1 MSFEEPRF
9 GRVLTAMATPFDDS
23 GNLDLDQAAV
33 LANYLVAHGSEGLV
47 VAGTTGE
54 SPVLSDDER
63 LTLIKAVCEAVT
75 VPVLAGTTTND
86 TRHSIELTSQAA
98 ALGAAG
104 VLAVTPYYNR
114 PPQAGLFAHFK
125 AVAQSTSLPVM
136 LYDIP
141 ARTGRKISVETIVGL
156 SQECPNIIGVKD
168 ASGDLAAAAQTI
180 AQTPPT
186 FDLYSGD
193 DSLTLAFLDIGGVG
207 VVSVASHWVGDM
219 MQAVIGA
226 FLSGD
231 QEKVTELGSVLS
243 VSYDFESTERWP
255 NPLPTKAVLRAL
267 GLNVGQCR
275 LPMGPS
281 DPDLDLA
288 ATALITQLGLL
299 GA

>member
-231 QEKVTELGSVLS
+231 QEKVTELESVLS

-288 ATALITQLGLL
+288 ATALVTQLGLL

>member
-1 MSFEEPRF
+1 MTIEDPRF

-23 GNLDLDQAAV
+23 GNLDLEQAAL
-33 LANYLVAHGSEGLV
+33 LARHLVAHGSEGLV

-75 VPVLAGTTTND
+75 IPVLAGTTTND

-125 AVAQSTSLPVM
+125 AVAQSTSLPIM

-168 ASGDLAAAAQTI
+168 ASGDLVAAAQTI
-180 AQTPPT
+180 GQTPPT

-231 QEKVTELGSVLS
+231 QEKVTELESVLS

-267 GLNVGQCR
+267 GLKVGQCR

>member
-180 AQTPPT
+180 AQTPLT

-231 QEKVTELGSVLS
+231 QEKVTELESVLS

>member
-23 GNLDLDQAAV
+23 GNLDLEQAAV
-33 LANYLVAHGSEGLV
+33 LARYLVAHGSEGLV
-47 VAGTTGE
+47 IAGTTGE

-63 LTLIKAVCEAVT
+63 LSLIAAVCEAVT

-125 AVAQSTSLPVM
+125 AVAESTSLPTM

-168 ASGDLAAAAQTI
+168 ASGDLVAAAQTI
-180 AQTPPT
+180 AHTPPT

-193 DSLTLAFLDIGGVG
+193 DSLTLEFLGIGGVG
-207 VVSVASHWVGDM
+207 VVSVASHWVGEM

-231 QEKVTELGSVLS
+231 QENVTELESILS

-267 GLNVGQCR
+267 GLKVGQCR

>member
-63 LTLIKAVCEAVT
+63 LSLIKADCEAVT

-168 ASGDLAAAAQTI
+168 ASGDLVAAAQTI
-180 AQTPPT
+180 GQTPPT

-193 DSLTLAFLDIGGVG
+193 DSLTLAFFDIGGVG

-231 QEKVTELGSVLS
+231 QEKVTELESVLS

-267 GLNVGQCR
+267 GLKVGQCR

>member
-168 ASGDLAAAAQTI
+168 ASGDLVAAAQTI

-231 QEKVTELGSVLS
+231 QEKVTELESVLS

>member
-125 AVAQSTSLPVM
+125 AVAQSTLLPVM

-168 ASGDLAAAAQTI
+168 ASGDLVAAAQTI

-231 QEKVTELGSVLS
+231 QEKVTELESVLS

-288 ATALITQLGLL
+288 ATALVTQLGLL

>member
-1 MSFEEPRF
+1 MSIEDPRF

-23 GNLDLDQAAV
+23 GNLDLEQAAL
-33 LANYLVAHGSEGLV
+33 LARHLVAHGSEGLV

-63 LTLIKAVCEAVT
+63 LSLIKAVCEAVT

-125 AVAQSTSLPVM
+125 AVAQSTSLPIM

-168 ASGDLAAAAQTI
+168 ASGDLVAAAQTI
-180 AQTPPT
+180 GQTPPT

-231 QEKVTELGSVLS
+231 QEKVTELESVLS

-267 GLNVGQCR
+267 GLKVGQCR

>member
-125 AVAQSTSLPVM
+125 AVAQSTLLPVM

-231 QEKVTELGSVLS
+231 QEKVTELESVLS

>member
-75 VPVLAGTTTND
+75 IPVLAGTTTND

-125 AVAQSTSLPVM
+125 AVAQSTSLPIM

-168 ASGDLAAAAQTI
+168 ASGDLVAAAQTI
-180 AQTPPT
+180 GQTPPT

-231 QEKVTELGSVLS
+231 QEKVTELESVLS

-267 GLNVGQCR
+267 GLKVGQCR

>member
-231 QEKVTELGSVLS
+231 QEKVTELESVLS

>member
-168 ASGDLAAAAQTI
+168 ASGDLVAAAQTI

-231 QEKVTELGSVLS
+231 QEKVTELESVLS

-288 ATALITQLGLL
+288 ATALVTQLGLL

>member
-125 AVAQSTSLPVM
+125 AVAQSTSLPIM

-231 QEKVTELGSVLS
+231 QEKVTELESVLS

>member
-125 AVAQSTSLPVM
+125 AVAESTSLPTM

-231 QEKVTELGSVLS
+231 QENVTELESVLS

>member
-219 MQAVIGA
+219 MQAVMGA

-231 QEKVTELGSVLS
+231 QEKVTELESVLS

>member
-63 LTLIKAVCEAVT
+63 LTLITAVCEAVT

-125 AVAQSTSLPVM
+125 AVAQSTSLPIM

-231 QEKVTELGSVLS
+231 QEKVTELESVLS

-288 ATALITQLGLL
+288 ATALVTQLGLL

>member
-63 LTLIKAVCEAVT
+63 LSLIKAVCEAVT

-231 QEKVTELGSVLS
+231 QEKVTELESVLS

-288 ATALITQLGLL
+288 ATALVTQLGLL

>member
-168 ASGDLAAAAQTI
+168 ASGDLVAAAQTI

-193 DSLTLAFLDIGGVG
+193 DPLTLAFLDIGGVG

-231 QEKVTELGSVLS
+231 QEKVTELESVLS

-288 ATALITQLGLL
+288 ATALVTQLGLL

>member
-1 MSFEEPRF
+1 MSIEDPRF

-23 GNLDLDQAAV
+23 GNLDLEQAAL
-33 LANYLVAHGSEGLV
+33 LARHLVAHGSEGLV

-63 LTLIKAVCEAVT
+63 LSLIKAVCEAVT

-125 AVAQSTSLPVM
+125 AVAQSTSLPIM

-231 QEKVTELGSVLS
+231 QEKVTELESVLS

-288 ATALITQLGLL
+288 ATALVTQLGLL

>member
-1 MSFEEPRF
+1 MSIEDPRF

-23 GNLDLDQAAV
+23 GNLDLEQAAL
-33 LANYLVAHGSEGLV
+33 LARHLVAHGSEGLV

-63 LTLIKAVCEAVT
+63 LSLIKAVCEAVT

-231 QEKVTELGSVLS
+231 QEKVTELESVLS

-267 GLNVGQCR
+267 GLKVGQCR

>member
-63 LTLIKAVCEAVT
+63 LSLIKAVCEAVT

-168 ASGDLAAAAQTI
+168 ASGDLVAAAQTI

-231 QEKVTELGSVLS
+231 QEKVTELESVLS

-288 ATALITQLGLL
+288 ATALVTQLGLL